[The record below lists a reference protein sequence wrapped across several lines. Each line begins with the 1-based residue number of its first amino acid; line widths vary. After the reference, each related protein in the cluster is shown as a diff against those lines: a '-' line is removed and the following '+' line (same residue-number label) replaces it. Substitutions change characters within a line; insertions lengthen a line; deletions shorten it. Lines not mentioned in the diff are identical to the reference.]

1 MVTRTPRA
9 TRSAAFNAEK
19 KKMSIKH
26 LPASASADEICAALG
41 EDGCVVVD
49 NVVRPEVMDEV
60 AQELRPFTEKT
71 PFGPDE
77 FSGRRTRRTGGLIA
91 RSAKCRDLVMNPTV
105 LGAVGKM
112 LGHATSFQLHL
123 TQVIAI
129 GPGEPAQT
137 IHRDQW
143 AFDFFP
149 FPKGYEVQCNTIWAM
164 TDFIEENGATR
175 VIPGSNRFDDR
186 LRFTE
191 GDTEPA
197 EMTKGSVLFYTGSIY
212 HGGGANRSKEI
223 RTGINITYNV
233 SWLRQEEN
241 QYLSVPLEIARTLP
255 VDLLRL
261 MGYRLGAYALG
272 YVDDTRDPIEV
283 VRPDL
288 ARNGFRPVL
297 ETQESAS
304 FLKPQSQGSNAKD

>member
-1 MVTRTPRA
+1 M
-9 TRSAAFNAEK
+9 
-19 KKMSIKH
+19 IKH
-26 LPASASADEICAALG
+26 LPASASADEICAALSD
-41 EDGCVVVD
+41 DGCVVVD

-60 AQELRPFTEKT
+60 ARELRPFAENT
-71 PFGPDE
+71 PLGPDD

-91 RSAKCRDLVMNPTV
+91 RSPKSRELVMHPVV
-105 LGAVGKM
+105 LGATAKM

-123 TQVIAI
+123 TQIISI

-149 FPKGYEVQCNTIWAM
+149 FPRGYEVQCNTIWAM
-164 TDFIEENGATR
+164 TDFTAENGATR
-175 VIPGSNRFDDR
+175 VIPGSNHFDDK

-191 GDTEPA
+191 ADTEPA
-197 EMTKGSVLFYTGSIY
+197 EMSKGSVLFYTGSIY
-212 HGGGANRSKEI
+212 HGGGANRAKEI

-241 QYLSVPLEIARTLP
+241 QYLSVPLDIARTLP

-288 ARNGFRPVL
+288 ARTGFRPVL

-304 FLKPQSQGSNAKD
+304 FLTTKPRASTEKSE